1 MVSKDTIRG
10 VFIMK
15 QKGKR
20 VLAVALSALLS
31 LSTLPSVAFASN
43 TPSAWAQ
50 SQVNEAISY
59 GLVPDSIRGDYQS
72 PITRIEFAEL
82 IVELALDYYA
92 KPDLY
97 GAMGVEPREE
107 NMGQYMFQD
116 VAQEDHYVARL
127 AYGLRFMDGIG
138 DHLFGP
144 DQLLTR
150 EQAATIMAN
159 AAKQMG
165 KTISNPGTTFA
176 DSGSI
181 SSWAKDGVGQIV
193 SIGVMS
199 GMGNNLFAPKESITR
214 EQSIIMALKFYQYLK
229 NGAVYTPQS
238 GTAQGSQTGSTTGSQ
253 TTTPA
258 TGGSFQ
264 ASFDA
269 IHDGLSYQL
278 DLMEISN
285 ATDGK
290 NWPSSDN
297 FPKVDGSLYN
307 LYPDQNVALG
317 YLEAARSEMI
327 SAGAVAIEIEIN
339 GMMGYTQSSLYRKNQ
354 EARER
359 ISGHIETARGYLE
372 KAQNAVK

>member
-1 MVSKDTIRG
+1 
-10 VFIMK
+10 MK

-50 SQVNEAISY
+50 NQVNEAISY

-92 KPDLY
+92 RPDLY
-97 GAMGVEPREE
+97 TAMGVEPREE

-238 GTAQGSQTGSTTGSQ
+238 GTAQGSQTGSTSGSQ

-264 ASFDA
+264 SSFDA
-269 IHDGLSYQL
+269 IYNGLSEQL
-278 DLMEISN
+278 DLMEIAN
-285 ATDGK
+285 ATDRSL
-290 NWPSSDN
+290 PSSDD
-297 FPKVDGSLYN
+297 FPKIEASWKN
-307 LYPDQNVALG
+307 QYPDQSVAIG
-317 YLEAARSEMI
+317 YLEAARAKMI
-327 SAGAVAIEIEIN
+327 DACVAGIDIYFYQQ
-339 GMMGYTQSSLYRKNQ
+339 MGYTNSTLSRKTA
-354 EARER
+354 EAREK
-359 ISGHIETARGYLE
+359 ISGYIEEARTYLE
-372 KAQNAVK
+372 KAKSAVK

>member
-1 MVSKDTIRG
+1 
-10 VFIMK
+10 MK

-50 SQVNEAISY
+50 NQVNEAISY

-92 KPDLY
+92 RPDLY
-97 GAMGVEPREE
+97 TAMGVEPREE

-238 GTAQGSQTGSTTGSQ
+238 GTATGSQTGSTTGSQ
-253 TTTPA
+253 TTTPV

-264 ASFDA
+264 SSFDA
-269 IHDGLSYQL
+269 IYNGLSEQL
-278 DLMEISN
+278 DLMEIAN
-285 ATDGK
+285 ATDRSL
-290 NWPSSDN
+290 PSSDD
-297 FPKVDGSLYN
+297 FPKIEVSWKN
-307 LYPDQNVALG
+307 QYPDQSVAIG
-317 YLEAARSEMI
+317 YLEAARAKMI
-327 SAGAVAIEIEIN
+327 DACVAGIDIYFYQQ
-339 GMMGYTQSSLYRKNQ
+339 MGYTNSTLSRKTA
-354 EARER
+354 EAREK
-359 ISGHIETARGYLE
+359 ISGYIEEARTYLE
-372 KAQNAVK
+372 KAKSAVK

>member
-1 MVSKDTIRG
+1 
-10 VFIMK
+10 MK

-50 SQVNEAISY
+50 NQVNEAISY

-92 KPDLY
+92 RPDLY
-97 GAMGVEPREE
+97 TAMGVEPREE

-165 KTISNPGTTFA
+165 KTISNPGTTFT

-264 ASFDA
+264 SSFDA

-359 ISGHIETARGYLE
+359 ISDHIETARGYLE

>member
-1 MVSKDTIRG
+1 
-10 VFIMK
+10 MK

-31 LSTLPSVAFASN
+31 LSALPSVAFASN

-59 GLVPDSIRGDYQS
+59 GLVPQSIQGDYQS
-72 PITRIEFAEL
+72 PITRLEFAEL
-82 IVELALDYYA
+82 MVELVMDYYGEYSN
-92 KPDLY
+92 PY
-97 GAMGVEPREE
+97 TAMGVEPRVEHL
-107 NMGQYMFQD
+107 GQYFFDD
-116 VAQEDHYVARL
+116 VAEEDHYVVRL
-127 AYGLRFMDGIG
+127 VFGLQFMDGIG

-144 DQLLTR
+144 DQALTR
-150 EQAATIMAN
+150 EQAATIFAN

-238 GTAQGSQTGSTTGSQ
+238 GTAQGSQTGSTSGSQ
-253 TTTPA
+253 TTTPV

-264 ASFDA
+264 SSFDA
-269 IHDGLSYQL
+269 IYNGLSEQL
-278 DLMEISN
+278 DLMEIAN
-285 ATDGK
+285 ATDRSL
-290 NWPSSDN
+290 PSSDD
-297 FPKVDGSLYN
+297 FPKIEASWKN
-307 LYPDQNVALG
+307 QYPDQSVAIG
-317 YLEAARSEMI
+317 YLEAARAKMI
-327 SAGAVAIEIEIN
+327 DACVAGIDIYFYQQ
-339 GMMGYTQSSLYRKNQ
+339 MGYTNSTLSRKTA
-354 EARER
+354 EAREK
-359 ISGHIETARGYLE
+359 ISGYIEEARTYLE
-372 KAQNAVK
+372 KAKSAVK